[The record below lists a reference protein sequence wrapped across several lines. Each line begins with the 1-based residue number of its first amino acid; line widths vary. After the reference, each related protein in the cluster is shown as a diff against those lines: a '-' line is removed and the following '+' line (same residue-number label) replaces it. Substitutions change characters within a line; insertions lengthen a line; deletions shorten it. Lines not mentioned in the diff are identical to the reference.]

1 MRTYSKITPEGAR
14 DLLFEECR
22 ARREAQARLSRVFS
36 LRGYREV
43 ITPGL
48 EYFDVFNLPGAAVSQ
63 QEMYKCTDNHGRLLV
78 FRPDSTLPIARMAA
92 SRLQG
97 QEKPLRFFYSQTIYR
112 NRPDLSGR
120 SDESAQMG
128 IELMG
133 AGGIRADLEVIAAAV
148 AALSACV
155 PDFRVE
161 IGHARFFQA
170 LADQLP
176 LSLEDKETLRDTI
189 ESKNY
194 AALSEL
200 LDPLGDLPPARA
212 MAQLPRLFGGEEA
225 LRDAEHW
232 FQDGETR
239 EILEYLKRLYHAL
252 GELGLGGRLMV
263 DLGLVQRNDYY
274 TGVVF
279 SAYVHQRGDAVLMG
293 GRYDHLCEKFGDPMP
308 AVGFSID
315 LDAVA
320 DLQAAALGG
329 GEAPQALVYG
339 EPGYEIQGQK
349 LVDSLA
355 DRGVLCES
363 SVFET
368 EEETL
373 AYAKRRGI
381 SQVLLVGRETR
392 EINLKG
398 GER

>member
-1 MRTYSKITPEGAR
+1 M
-14 DLLFEECR
+14 
-22 ARREAQARLSRVFS
+22 
-36 LRGYREV
+36 
-43 ITPGL
+43 
-48 EYFDVFNLPGAAVSQ
+48 
-63 QEMYKCTDNHGRLLV
+63 
-78 FRPDSTLPIARMAA
+78 
-92 SRLQG
+92 
-97 QEKPLRFFYSQTIYR
+97 
-112 NRPDLSGR
+112 
-120 SDESAQMG
+120 
-128 IELMG
+128 
-133 AGGIRADLEVIAAAV
+133 
-148 AALSACV
+148 
-155 PDFRVE
+155 
-161 IGHARFFQA
+161 
-170 LADQLP
+170 
-176 LSLEDKETLRDTI
+176 
-189 ESKNY
+189 
-194 AALSEL
+194 
-200 LDPLGDLPPARA
+200 
-212 MAQLPRLFGGEEA
+212 
-225 LRDAEHW
+225 
-232 FQDGETR
+232 
-239 EILEYLKRLYHAL
+239 KRLYHAL

-320 DLQAAALGG
+320 DLQAAALEG

-349 LVDSLA
+349 LADSLA

-373 AYAKRRGI
+373 GLRQKTGDFPSAFG
-381 SQVLLVGRETR
+381 GTGNP